1 MDGRIRQSLH
11 IVFQGLALSRQLGY
25 FFLHLVILI
34 YVTGVYYSH
43 LPAADMEAK
52 NIDWDTIVN
61 LLPDGDGDEA
71 DEQRK

>member
-1 MDGRIRQSLH
+1 
-11 IVFQGLALSRQLGY
+11 
-25 FFLHLVILI
+25 
-34 YVTGVYYSH
+34 
-43 LPAADMEAK
+43 LPAPDMEAK

>member
-1 MDGRIRQSLH
+1 MDGKISQSLYRVFSGTGSLWTVVLFFYAFGSSH
-11 IVFQGLALSRQLGY
+11 I
-25 FFLHLVILI
+25 
-34 YVTGVYYSH
+34 TGVHDSH
-43 LPAADMEAK
+43 WPAADMEAK